1 MAPRF
6 LSHMRWATEA
16 HTWAAPNMLTSKL
29 ARMASVSPPSAASA
43 RKIPA
48 VWISTS
54 MGPRSASMRLI
65 VVRAAAKSVTSRT

>member
-6 LSHMRWATEA
+6 LSHMRWATGA

-29 ARMASVSPPSAASA
+29 ARMASVSPSSAASA

-48 VWISTS
+48 V
-54 MGPRSASMRLI
+54 
-65 VVRAAAKSVTSRT
+65 